1 MLRPNLSKLY
11 PETPPSRIF
20 LFFSCYSPVS
30 ADAPALSFIPELFIL
45 APAFAEY
52 SVYSVTV
59 ISLESKISDK

>member
-1 MLRPNLSKLY
+1 MPRKAPFSL
-11 PETPPSRIF
+11 IF
-20 LFFSCYSPVS
+20 LFFSCYSPIS
-30 ADAPALSFIPELFIL
+30 ADAPALSFIPELLIL